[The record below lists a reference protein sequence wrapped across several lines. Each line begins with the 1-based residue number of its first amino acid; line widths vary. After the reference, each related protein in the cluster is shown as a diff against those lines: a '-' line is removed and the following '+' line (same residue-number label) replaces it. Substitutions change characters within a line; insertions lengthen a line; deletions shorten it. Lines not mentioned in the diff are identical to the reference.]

1 MYCEFKN
8 GRVSLRLSLITMHSD
23 QPLKSE
29 VVTIAIIQFIRYFGS
44 HFSSQNPRTSCIHR
58 STGQNT
64 LPMPPEVSD
73 ISYIYPGIKFRFQNP
88 VHGMESLQT
97 LKKGV
102 QVSAAFYAWYV
113 ASRSLNKA
121 PSRSLRRLLLWVPA
135 WNDVTKRKEKECF
148 FFSTMVQLVA
158 GLMWTLYLF
167 HQKFPTDLTVFMFRR
182 HGKKTQIRTS
192 T

>member
-1 MYCEFKN
+1 MKCEFN
-8 GRVSLRLSLITMHSD
+8 YGRVSLTLSLVTRHSD
-23 QPLKSE
+23 QPLKPE
-29 VVTIAIIQFIRYFGS
+29 VVTIAIIRLIRYFGS

-113 ASRSLNKA
+113 ASRIFNRA
-121 PSRSLRRLLLWVPA
+121 PSRSLKRLLLWVPA
-135 WNDVTKRKEKECF
+135 WNDVTKRKKNNG
-148 FFSTMVQLVA
+148 FS
-158 GLMWTLYLF
+158 LYHGAISGGVNVDVIFVPSKVSYRFNSF
-167 HQKFPTDLTVFMFRR
+167 HVS
-182 HGKKTQIRTS
+182 TS
-192 T
+192 R